1 MRKILLVAL
10 VVLVLQSF
18 PAVTESMTVG
28 APGIQPGR
36 GRFIFSL
43 DYARVKGRDLF
54 DEDFF
59 SLPVD
64 VEATHFIGT
73 VKYGLSDR
81 VSLFGRVGSSDLTI
95 FADTLNPHS
104 SEIGWGGGFNF
115 VMFED
120 LAMNLS
126 LIAGAQYYTYE
137 PQETGDRSFK
147 WEEWD
152 ASMKVLI
159 VNYVADPRALVEP
172 FALTHATFYS
182 GLRYSDVRVDWTRG
196 RNSGTLNAEDTFGY
210 FAGID
215 LVFDDNYILS
225 IEGRFRDESAYT
237 AAIGFKF

>member
-1 MRKILLVAL
+1 MKKVFCLFLAAFF
-10 VVLVLQSF
+10 VLSASF
-18 PAVTESMTVG
+18 AAEAMTVG
-28 APGIQPGR
+28 APGIMPGH
-36 GRFIFSL
+36 GRFIFGMEYVSV
-43 DYARVKGRDLF
+43 RGRTLF
-54 DEDFF
+54 DENFEPN
-59 SLPVD
+59 PVD
-64 VEATHFIGT
+64 TEAKHFMGT
-73 VKYGLSDR
+73 VKYGLTDR
-81 VSLFGRVGSSDLTI
+81 LMLFGRLGSSDLTVYGQ
-95 FADTLNPHS
+95 TLYPHS
-104 SEIGWGGGFNF
+104 SDMGWGGGFN
-115 VMFED
+115 VVLFED

-137 PQETGDRSFK
+137 PQETEERSFK

-237 AAIGFKF
+237 AALGFKF